1 MNAYCQRIN
10 CDIYSYNLGLPSFYR
25 TEVTQLYYEVTA
37 GGVRQDCPHTT
48 EQITQFMQQVSE
60 NIGAAVQDNH
70 LAPLVVSSAMRDQI
84 VEYTSLFTTE
94 VTESLDPQT
103 LQNVLPAIAEAWDEK
118 YPGACKAIYK
128 TKYSQ

>member
-1 MNAYCQRIN
+1 MNACSLRIN
-10 CDIYSYNLGLPSFYR
+10 YDICSYNLHVRLSSSYR

-37 GGVRQDCPHTT
+37 EGVRQDCPHTT
-48 EQITQFMQQVSE
+48 DQITQFMQQVSE

-70 LAPLVVSSAMRDQI
+70 LAPLVVSSAAQDQI

-94 VTESLDPQT
+94 VTGSLDPQM

-118 YPGACKAIYK
+118 YPGACQTIC
-128 TKYSQ
+128 

>member
-1 MNAYCQRIN
+1 MNACSLRIN
-10 CDIYSYNLGLPSFYR
+10 CDICSYNLHVRLSSSYR

-48 EQITQFMQQVSE
+48 DQITQFMQQVSE

-70 LAPLVVSSAMRDQI
+70 LAPLVVSSAAQDQI

-94 VTESLDPQT
+94 VTGSLDPQM

-118 YPGACKAIYK
+118 YPGACQTIC
-128 TKYSQ
+128 